1 VLKGNADPQ
10 KACPPIAATPDVCK
24 CHDQFFESKMG
35 YQFYLCV
42 GSIVAVW
49 LTWGALTL
57 QARESSLLS
66 REVDERLRK
75 SVELLDTLP
84 GTLRR

>member
-1 VLKGNADPQ
+1 
-10 KACPPIAATPDVCK
+10 
-24 CHDQFFESKMG
+24 MG

>member
-1 VLKGNADPQ
+1 
-10 KACPPIAATPDVCK
+10 
-24 CHDQFFESKMG
+24 MG
-35 YQFYLCV
+35 YQFYLCT
-42 GSIVAVW
+42 GSIFAVW
-49 LTWGALTL
+49 MTWVALTL